1 MRWDLAAKRAALR
14 RAGATLAVSEAIASE
29 LHAAGIPRVEVLPN
43 LVDADEAHAVARDAP
58 SFPVPERYLLF
69 VGKLEPNKGAHLL
82 VPAVAAAST
91 GLPVVVLGEGSF
103 HHELKLEAARR
114 GVELLVRGWAHHDD
128 MLRILARA
136 TALVFPSLWPE
147 PLSRV
152 LLEAIALGTPIAA
165 MDTGGTREILVDGE
179 SGLIVADARGL
190 TDAVAR
196 LAADAGLRRRL
207 GEGARARASAFSP
220 EALVPR
226 YTAVYAR
233 LA

>member
-1 MRWDLAAKRAALR
+1 
-14 RAGATLAVSEAIASE
+14 
-29 LHAAGIPRVEVLPN
+29 
-43 LVDADEAHAVARDAP
+43 
-58 SFPVPERYLLF
+58 
-69 VGKLEPNKGAHLL
+69 
-82 VPAVAAAST
+82 
-91 GLPVVVLGEGSF
+91 
-103 HHELKLEAARR
+103 
-114 GVELLVRGWAHHDD
+114 
-128 MLRILARA
+128 
-136 TALVFPSLWPE
+136 
-147 PLSRV
+147 V

-165 MDTGGTREILVDGE
+165 MDTGGTREILEDGE